1 MDPLISQLFPGQSGK
16 YLVPIKSTITTTQTQ
31 DGVELVYLKDRNM
44 AGIHI
49 AGLARLLDCDSMTV
63 SRAART
69 VTKED
74 VFELEMPTSQ
84 GLRTVTFMNEPGV
97 MQVLKVLRSGKHN
110 QATKDTAE
118 ALYDRFAMAGFKLLV
133 MLKVAPEVLAEKMA
147 PSIEVAPDPVAFA
160 DLSWK
165 EQIAAAISLASVP
178 GAVDALAMLKSSP
191 QKAKPTQK
199 VPEPRQA
206 PREALFIP
214 GWSDGP
220 KPRGKWTDA
229 DVMQYVRLRNAVEPL
244 SMADAY
250 RLSRTLQRQK
260 IGVHRLTTAIFAL

>member
-1 MDPLISQLFPGQSGK
+1 VTNLVSRIFQDQEVRFVGTPDRPEWVAADIVAILYPEADRHSYSK
-16 YLVPIKSTITTTQTQ
+16 YLEKIQPEWKGKKKVTTPGGTQSVTTI
-31 DGVELVYLKDRNM
+31 Y
-44 AGIHI
+44 
-49 AGLARLLDCDSMTV
+49 
-63 SRAART
+63 
-69 VTKED
+69 
-74 VFELEMPTSQ
+74 
-84 GLRTVTFMNEPGV
+84 EPGFYI
-97 MQVLKVLRSGKHN
+97 LIARSN
-110 QATKDTAE
+110 SPI
-118 ALYDRFAMAGFKLLV
+118 ALPFQKWMFE
-133 MLKVAPEVLAEKMA
+133 EVLPAIRRDYFGMA
-147 PSIEVAPDPVAFA
+147 PSVEVAPDPVAFG

-199 VPEPRQA
+199 VPESRQA